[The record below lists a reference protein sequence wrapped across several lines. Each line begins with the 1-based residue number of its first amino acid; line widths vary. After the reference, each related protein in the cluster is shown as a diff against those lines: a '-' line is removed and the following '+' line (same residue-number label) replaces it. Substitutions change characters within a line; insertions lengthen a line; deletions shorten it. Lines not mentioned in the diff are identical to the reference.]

1 MENFQKKDDA
11 ISNNI
16 NTSNKR
22 PRSNKCPSPNERPG
36 TP

>member
-1 MENFQKKDDA
+1 MENFQKKDDV
-11 ISNNI
+11 ISN

-22 PRSNKCPSPNERPG
+22 PRSNKCPSQNERPG